1 LTGVFFAVQFHDEV
15 VNMRINA
22 FCLSF
27 TAIIALSGCAS
38 APQPEVAPAPKSSY
52 DTVKQAIVV
61 AEAYCKNL
69 GENQGIDY
77 PVCFKNELDT
87 AITQIEAAKT
97 KAPATAK

>member
-1 LTGVFFAVQFHDEV
+1 MCVKALA
-15 VNMRINA
+15 
-22 FCLSF
+22 LSL

-69 GENQGIDY
+69 GDNHGIDY

-87 AITQIEAAKT
+87 AIAQIEAAKT
-97 KAPATAK
+97 KVPATAK